1 MHRWPSAA
9 VLASLAPQEIQA
21 GARVLELG
29 AGTGLAG
36 LVFASRA
43 LCGAVTLSDRKGAC
57 LANLREAVAVNDFG
71 ACDVTV
77 ERVDFC
83 APPASIAA
91 SYDAV
96 IAADC
101 VYSPETAKALV
112 KTVRTALKPGGLALV
127 VCAERRVRFGS
138 ELVESAFTEASFEG
152 HVETITPHA
161 LPFLAEAAGYAEGM
175 SFDVHRWRPI

>member
-9 VLASLAPQEIQA
+9 VLASLAPQEIPA

-83 APPASIAA
+83 APPSSIADSVSLRGA
-91 SYDAV
+91 RPRALFILCDALG
-96 IAADC
+96 A
-101 VYSPETAKALV
+101 TA
-112 KTVRTALKPGGLALV
+112 
-127 VCAERRVRFGS
+127 
-138 ELVESAFTEASFEG
+138 
-152 HVETITPHA
+152 
-161 LPFLAEAAGYAEGM
+161 AEGAG
-175 SFDVHRWRPI
+175 RTRARAG